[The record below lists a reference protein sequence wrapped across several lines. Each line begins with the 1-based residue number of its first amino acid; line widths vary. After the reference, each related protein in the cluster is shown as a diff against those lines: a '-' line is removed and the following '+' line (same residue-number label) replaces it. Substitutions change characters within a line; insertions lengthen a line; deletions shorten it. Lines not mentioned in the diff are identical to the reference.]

1 MGQLA
6 HFLEGYSKAAYL
18 VQGFSIG
25 FTLAYTGP
33 RTSST
38 APNLKTCL
46 DHPDIVQLK
55 IESEVWSGRIRG
67 PFSDP
72 PFPDLHISPIGLV
85 PKKTPGQYRLIHHL
99 SYPCGSSINDFID
112 PIFSAV
118 KYASFD
124 DATTLLLSHGRGS
137 YLAKTDIENGFRII
151 PVHWSD
157 HNLLGFMF
165 KGQYYYDTCLPM
177 GISSACAIFEH
188 FSTGLQWIAQ
198 HKLNI
203 PSMVHILDDFL
214 FISSNFPSCKANL
227 DQFMAL
233 CSTVGVPLKA
243 EKTEQPKQVI
253 TFMGLELDLVT
264 MEARLPMDKLVKL
277 RSLLSST
284 SKSRKIKLKDLQ
296 SLLGLLNFCCQV
308 IVPGR
313 CFLRR
318 LTDLTKKVSKPNHR
332 FTLTRESRKDI
343 QAWLLFLQSFNG
355 KQLLV
360 EQRWVHNTALHLHTD
375 ASGNIGFGAI
385 FGSHWLYSAWPPKL
399 AHLHITYKELFPI
412 VVALVIWGMYRVTYG
427 QCCCCTYY

>member
-1 MGQLA
+1 
-6 HFLEGYSKAAYL
+6 
-18 VQGFSIG
+18 
-25 FTLAYTGP
+25 
-33 RTSST
+33 
-38 APNLKTCL
+38 
-46 DHPDIVQLK
+46 
-55 IESEVWSGRIRG
+55 
-67 PFSDP
+67 
-72 PFPDLHISPIGLV
+72 
-85 PKKTPGQYRLIHHL
+85 
-99 SYPCGSSINDFID
+99 
-112 PIFSAV
+112 
-118 KYASFD
+118 
-124 DATTLLLSHGRGS
+124 
-137 YLAKTDIENGFRII
+137 
-151 PVHWSD
+151 
-157 HNLLGFMF
+157 
-165 KGQYYYDTCLPM
+165 
-177 GISSACAIFEH
+177 
-188 FSTGLQWIAQ
+188 
-198 HKLNI
+198 
-203 PSMVHILDDFL
+203 MVHILDDFL

-253 TFMGLELDLVT
+253 TFMGLELDSVT

-332 FTLTRESRKDI
+332 ITLTRESRKDI

-385 FGSHWLYSAWPPKL
+385 FGSHWLYSTWPPKL

-412 VVALVIWGMYRVTYG
+412 VLALEIWGPLLTNKCIVLHTDNAAVVHIINRQTSKDKNIMHLVRRLVI
-427 QCCCCTYY
+427 QCMSHNILVKAEHIPGTINVLADLLSRFQVDKFLCLAPNMDRSPTVIPDHLLTDT